1 MSPHGQRP
9 DHLVLTASLTTGVAR
24 AAHGIREATSLIDH
38 ILATDHKDWET
49 TLLVG
54 DIEFHQS
61 TDGPFPDQQMRVSAQ
76 PSTGF
81 AALNHTDNANPDVT
95 IANSY
100 NPRRPLPDLYLIFNG
115 ATGSVFPRTAAIPV
129 QDARNALIEW
139 LRTRRRP
146 TCVAWRPYD
155 AY

>member
-24 AAHGIREATSLIDH
+24 AAHGIREAASLIDY

-61 TDGPFPDQQMRVSAQ
+61 SDGPFPDQQMRVSVQ

-100 NPRRPLPDLYLIFNG
+100 NPRRPLPDPYLIFNG
-115 ATGSVFPRTAAIPV
+115 ATGSVFPRTAAIPID
-129 QDARNALIEW
+129 DARNALTEW

-146 TCVAWRPYD
+146 TCIAWRPYD